1 MTFLQKIRYHYA
13 VYRSKKFLKGFK
25 SCGKN
30 VSVRQ
35 PACFEGIEFIE
46 VGDNVS
52 IAAFVHIWGF
62 GGVKI
67 GSRVMI
73 ASHCAIS
80 TITHDHSRK
89 YMYKTVI
96 DKPVAIEDDVW
107 IGAHAVI
114 MPGVTI
120 RKGAVIG
127 AGSVVV
133 EDVEENQIVAGV
145 PAKFIKNRTIDE
157 G

>member
-1 MTFLQKIRYHYA
+1 MTILDKIRYQFA
-13 VYRSKKFLKGFK
+13 VYKSKKFLKGFK

-35 PACFEGIEFIE
+35 PACFEGIEYIE
-46 VGDNVS
+46 VGENVS

-67 GSRVMI
+67 GNGVMI

-80 TITHDHSRK
+80 TITHDHTKRE
-89 YMYKTVI
+89 MIKTVVS
-96 DKPVAIEDDVW
+96 KPVIIEDGVW

-120 RKGAVIG
+120 KKGAVVG

-133 EDVEENQIVAGV
+133 NDVEENQIVVGV
-145 PAKFIKNRTIDE
+145 PARFVKNRTIDE
-157 G
+157 S